1 MSAKDSE
8 AMATPNPWEW
18 GLRIAASR
26 QVGVVLFGLVLLC
39 AWTVGHAQDQR
50 RRPGERAE
58 RDSVVET
65 ESTPSER
72 SVSDAPTAGRA
83 GDTTSQPAEA
93 QAQPAVE
100 RRRPG
105 VETPE
110 PRPLPAS
117 ERRPAASSAEPAS
130 APARITPAVERRRP
144 GQSQA
149 TTPTSSGERPT
160 PQDPVRER
168 KPFDF
173 NSASGLE
180 AVAKPPADADYGK
193 ETVRNER
200 WYLTQRLGITDYPWW
215 DPYNQN
221 TLKAD
226 RPIFGDWFF
235 NTLLVS
241 DTQYEP
247 RRLPT
252 PVAPQ
257 GEGDPGNPDLIGDG
271 EQTLFAQSFVGSF
284 VLYRGD
290 TTFMP
295 PDWEFRFTPVYNV
308 NYAEVGQNR
317 AVRINPAR
325 GRERT
330 DNFFAVQELFID
342 YHIRD
347 VSTQYDFDSVRFGIQ
362 PFNVDFRGFLF
373 RDQPMGLRF
382 FGNRRNNIILY
393 NIAWFRR
400 MEKDTNS
407 ELNDVGQSLRDDDVF
422 VFNLYWQ
429 DMPRRGFTSQGVVL
443 YNRNTEGDNAPFFN
457 NNGFIERPA
466 SIGLEKPRSYDVA
479 YVGYNGDGHFG
490 RLNLSVSSY
499 FAAGSAD
506 RGVFVDRE
514 TDIRAFF
521 GAAELSVDFDWRRI
535 RFSALYASGDDD
547 PYDDAET
554 GFDAVFENP
563 LFAGADTSFWVRQ
576 NVPLI
581 GGGVVTLSGRN
592 GILNS
597 LRSSKA
603 QGQSNFTNPG
613 LLLLGIG
620 ADLDLTPQWR
630 VSTNINQLAFADTAV
645 LEAARQQAD
654 IDPMIG
660 TDASVA
666 VIWRPFFTQN
676 IVFRASA
683 AALLP
688 GDGFKQ
694 LYGDE
699 VAYSA
704 LFNLTLL
711 W

>member
-1 MSAKDSE
+1 MTSKLMLHRNSSTA
-8 AMATPNPWEW
+8 
-18 GLRIAASR
+18 
-26 QVGVVLFGLVLLC
+26 LVLALVLGLS
-39 AWTVGHAQDQR
+39 ATDSNAQDDR

-58 RDSVVET
+58 RGSEVDAPPA
-65 ESTPSER
+65 PSER
-72 SVSDAPTAGRA
+72 QQQRQSEPAPAARELQPATERRRA
-83 GDTTSQPAEA
+83 GDAPAARET
-93 QAQPAVE
+93 PAVQ

-105 VETPE
+105 
-110 PRPLPAS
+110 ADD
-117 ERRPAASSAEPAS
+117 
-130 APARITPAVERRRP
+130 APDSQPVVQRSERRRP
-144 GQSQA
+144 GQSEA
-149 TTPTSSGERPT
+149 TTRTSRGERPD
-160 PQDPVRER
+160 PGSPVRER
-168 KPFDF
+168 QPFDF
-173 NSASGLE
+173 NAASGLKP
-180 AVAKPPADADYGK
+180 VAKPPRGASYEK
-193 ETVRNER
+193 ETVANDR
-200 WYLTQRLGITDYPWW
+200 WFLTQRLGLTDYPWW

-252 PVAPQ
+252 PVGPQ
-257 GEGDPGNPDLIGDG
+257 GEDGPGSADLIGDG
-271 EQTLFAQSFVGSF
+271 EQTLFAQNLAASF

-295 PDWEFRFTPVYNV
+295 PDWEFRFTPIYNY
-308 NYAEVGQNR
+308 NYAEVEQAR
-317 AVRINPAR
+317 VLRIDPGR
-325 GRERT
+325 GTTRS
-330 DNFFAVQELFID
+330 DNHFAIQELFID

-373 RDQPMGLRF
+373 RDQPFGLRF
-382 FGNRRNNIILY
+382 FGNRSNNIFLY

-407 ELNDVGQSLRDDDVF
+407 ELNDAGQSLRDDDIF

-429 DMPRRGFTSQGVVL
+429 DFPSRGFTSQGVLL
-443 YNRNTEGDNAPFFN
+443 YNRNTEGDNAPYFN
-457 NNGFIERPA
+457 NNDFIERPA
-466 SIGLEKPRSYDVA
+466 SIGLEKARNYDVG
-479 YVGYNGDGHFG
+479 YIGYNGEGHFG
-490 RLNLSVSSY
+490 RLNTSVSTY
-499 FAAGSAD
+499 LALGSAD

-521 GAAELSVDFDWRRI
+521 GAAELSVDFDWRRL
-535 RFSALYASGDDD
+535 RFQALYASGDDD
-547 PYDDAET
+547 AYDDTET
-554 GFDAVFENP
+554 GFDAIFENP

-581 GGGVVTLSGRN
+581 GGGVVALSGRN

-613 LLLLGIG
+613 LALIGIG
-620 ADLDLTPQWR
+620 ADLDITPQWR
-630 VSTNINQLAFADTAV
+630 LSTNLNQLAFADTAV
-645 LEAARQQAD
+645 LEAARQQPG
-654 IDPMIG
+654 IDRMIG

-666 VIWRPFFTQN
+666 AIWRPFFTQN

-688 GDGFKQ
+688 GKGYEE

-699 VAYSA
+699 VAYSM

>member
-1 MSAKDSE
+1 MSAADSE
-8 AMATPNPWEW
+8 VMKRTMPSVSGQSSTRVRP
-18 GLRIAASR
+18 LAS
-26 QVGVVLFGLVLLC
+26 VLFAAMLLVT
-39 AWTVGHAQDQR
+39 WTAVDAQEQR

-58 RDSVVET
+58 RDSAVET
-65 ESTPSER
+65 QPTPSER
-72 SVSDAPTAGRA
+72 SVSDTPAAPKEDASARP
-83 GDTTSQPAEA
+83 DPAL
-93 QAQPAVE
+93 QPAVE

-105 VETPE
+105 AEAPVPSATPT
-110 PRPLPAS
+110 S
-117 ERRPAASSAEPAS
+117 ERRRPATDGPARDAS
-130 APARITPAVERRRP
+130 AGARPAVERRRP
-144 GQSQA
+144 GQSEA
-149 TTPTSSGERPT
+149 ATPTATGERPG
-160 PQDPVRER
+160 PQSPVRDR
-168 KPFDF
+168 QPFDF
-173 NSASGLE
+173 NAATGLQP
-180 AVAKPPADADYGK
+180 VAKPPRDANYAK

-200 WYLTQRLGITDYPWW
+200 WYLTQRLGISDYPWW

-257 GEGDPGNPDLIGDG
+257 GEGAPGNFDLIGDG
-271 EQTLFAQSFVGSF
+271 DQTLFAQNLVGSF

-295 PDWEFRFTPVYNV
+295 PDWEFRFTPIYNF
-308 NYAEVGQNR
+308 NYAEVEQNR

-325 GRERT
+325 GRERS

-373 RDQPMGLRF
+373 RDQQFGLRF
-382 FGNRRNNIILY
+382 FGNRRNNVVLY

-400 MEKDTNS
+400 LEKDTNS
-407 ELNDVGQSLRDDDVF
+407 ELNDIGQSLRDDDVF

-429 DMPRRGFTSQGVVL
+429 DMPRLGFTSQAVVL
-443 YNRNTEGDNAPFFN
+443 YNRNTEGENAPFFN

-466 SIGLEKPRSYDVA
+466 SIGLEKPRSYDVV
-479 YVGYNGDGHFG
+479 YLGYNGEGHFG
-490 RLNLSVSSY
+490 RVNLSASSY
-499 FAAGSAD
+499 LALGSAD

-514 TDIRAFF
+514 TDISAFF
-521 GAAELSVDFDWRRI
+521 GAAEVSVDFDWRRI
-535 RFSALYASGDDD
+535 RLSALYASGDDD
-547 PYDDAET
+547 PYDDAEN

-660 TDASVA
+660 TDASIA
-666 VIWRPFFTQN
+666 FIWRPYFTQN